1 MSNKI
6 QEGCVSARQKLY
18 NDQEFRDVVK
28 TFHEIVIQINKS
40 VKKQKKKKQNQQ
52 PPQQIQTKKKEEFKL
67 FRRNS
72 YHIQIAYKLYNK
84 NKQENQIDECDP
96 TYHSKKLR
104 NSNLMELENQLN
116 NHNNNHVPLNETSL
130 QK

>member
-52 PPQQIQTKKKEEFKL
+52 PSQQIQTKKKEEFKL

-84 NKQENQIDECDP
+84 NKQQNQIDECDP

-116 NHNNNHVPLNETSL
+116 NHNNNHIPLNETSL